1 MTTENSEDD
10 FKVGYK
16 RPPSGRN
23 DYSACSTW
31 LVHKSDAYLVHVYRG
46 RLEYPDLRRKVIG
59 LAAEHRATTV
69 LIEDAGPGMNLL
81 QDLRATMPG
90 RMTRPIGVKPEGSKV
105 DRMAAQSAKIE
116 AGHVYL
122 PKSAA
127 WLGEFLTELLSFPN
141 GRHDDQVDS
150 VSQFLR
156 WLQDAYLNQISFHV
170 PFVVSRPREFLPP

>member
-1 MTTENSEDD
+1 MTGS
-10 FKVGYK
+10 
-16 RPPSGRN
+16 
-23 DYSACSTW
+23 SA
-31 LVHKSDAYLVHVYRG
+31 
-46 RLEYPDLRRKVIG
+46 
-59 LAAEHRATTV
+59 
-69 LIEDAGPGMNLL
+69 
-81 QDLRATMPG
+81 
-90 RMTRPIGVKPEGSKV
+90 MTRCTSSRRTGCVSGSSGPARANIPV
-105 DRMAAQSAKIE
+105 NRPVISTDRAANNAARWRWALGHSTHADRMAAQSAKIE

-156 WLQDAYLNQISFHV
+156 WLQDDALNQISFHV

>member
-1 MTTENSEDD
+1 M
-10 FKVGYK
+10 
-16 RPPSGRN
+16 
-23 DYSACSTW
+23 
-31 LVHKSDAYLVHVYRG
+31 
-46 RLEYPDLRRKVIG
+46 
-59 LAAEHRATTV
+59 
-69 LIEDAGPGMNLL
+69 
-81 QDLRATMPG
+81 
-90 RMTRPIGVKPEGSKV
+90 

-170 PFVVSRPREFLPP
+170 PFVVSQAEGIFSSLATLELRDRMVAARMAVPFLQEVRIAKEVGPVDILVNNAGITRDTTFKKMSRATGIRSFAPISTRSST